1 VNSLLFAVLAVA
13 GSGYFLFRRR
23 NFDLFLVAF
32 GGCLFYFLP
41 LLVGSVPAR
50 TEPPSGIPIIL
61 PIGVYVLGI
70 GITASVLLSALV
82 FDLLERTPRAID
94 TNARAGAGLS
104 SWYLLFSIIG
114 LVGAVRSG
122 AILNVDKIDV
132 LRHIGYWFVLFETAA
147 GLAVV
152 DAFRHRKRL
161 QFVAGLALMFVDL
174 IIGFRTMTI
183 MIFIACV
190 LLQLGNKGPVSL
202 WRKLPAL
209 GLGVAVLFVAMVIVN
224 PLRYAVLSRVDLA
237 QEVLRPFETIGPLI
251 SQTPVSQS
259 PVSQSPEVSS
269 PSKVAADAAA
279 PSIKTPWSSI
289 ISPDLWNIEPFVTQA
304 ILAEMIRTDFSC
316 SPRNILN
323 ALYVIP
329 FAGLV
334 LRAPSSFEDEYKTA
348 LFSGYRYGLAG
359 NIWAEAFCRFGYVG
373 VALTLF
379 AFILS
384 LRGFQVLLFKTSG
397 YTVGPAAAL
406 SGAFLAFYV
415 HRNDL
420 LFELLLIRRTF
431 MVFAVAWALQYA
443 WSRYVAARPIENGAP
458 T

>member
-1 VNSLLFAVLAVA
+1 LNSLMFAILAVA

-50 TEPPSGIPIIL
+50 TEPPSEIQIAL
-61 PIGVYVLGI
+61 PAGVYVLGI
-70 GITASVLLSALV
+70 GITAGVLLGAIV
-82 FDLLERTPRAID
+82 FDLLDRAPRAID
-94 TNARAGAGLS
+94 TNARSGGGLS
-104 SWYLLFSIIG
+104 SWYLLFSTIG

-122 AILNVDKIDV
+122 AIFNLDKIDV
-132 LRHIGYWFVLFETAA
+132 LGQIGYWFVLFETAA

-152 DAFRHRKRL
+152 DAFWHRKRL
-161 QFVAGLALMFVDL
+161 QLVAGLALMFVDL
-174 IIGFRTMTI
+174 VIGFRMMTV
-183 MIFIACV
+183 MVFIACV
-190 LLQLGNKGPVSL
+190 LLQLGSEGSLNL

-209 GLGVAVLFVAMVIVN
+209 GLGVAVLFVAMVLVN
-224 PLRYAVLSRVDLA
+224 PVRYTVLSRVDVA
-237 QEVLRPFETIGPLI
+237 QEVLRPLEAIGPLL
-251 SQTPVSQS
+251 SQSPVSQS
-259 PVSQSPEVSS
+259 PVSQSPQISS
-269 PSKVAADAAA
+269 PSKAADAAA
-279 PSIKTPWSSI
+279 RPNEPPWSNV
-289 ISPDLWNIEPFVTQA
+289 ISPEWWNIEPFVTQA
-304 ILAEMIRTDFSC
+304 ILAEMIRTDFAC

-323 ALYVIP
+323 ALYVVP

-334 LRAPSSFEDEYKTA
+334 LGAPQTFEAEYKGA
-348 LFSGYRYGLAG
+348 LFPGYRYGLAG
-359 NIWAEAFCRFGYVG
+359 NIWAEALCRFGHVG
-373 VALTLF
+373 VALTLL
-379 AFILS
+379 AFIFS
-384 LRGFQVLLFKTSG
+384 LRGFQILLSKSSG
-397 YTVGPAAAL
+397 YTVRPAAAL

-443 WSRYVAARPIENGAP
+443 WSRYLATRPIENGAP